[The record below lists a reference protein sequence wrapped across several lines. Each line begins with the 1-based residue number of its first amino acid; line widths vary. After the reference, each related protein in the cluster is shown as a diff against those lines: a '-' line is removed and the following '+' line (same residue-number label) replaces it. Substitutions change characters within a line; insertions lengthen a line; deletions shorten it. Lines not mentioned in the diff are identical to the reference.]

1 MIELRELTPGDWRIW
16 RELRL
21 AALAEAPYAF
31 GSRLADWQGAGD
43 REERWRERLSI
54 PGSCN
59 IVALVDGQP
68 AGMVSGVPGDQAE
81 VAELISMW
89 VSPVARGRGVGD
101 SLIAAVER
109 WARDFG
115 AGVLKLAVAEDNH
128 SARALYRRSGFADT
142 TEPGHLMPDGVRR
155 EVVMAKPLSSG

>member
-1 MIELRELTPGDWRIW
+1 MIELRELTADDWRIW

-43 REERWRERLSI
+43 REERWRGRLSI

-68 AGMVSGVPGDQAE
+68 AGMASGVPGDQAD

-89 VSPVARGRGVGD
+89 VSPSARGQGVGD
-101 SLIAAVER
+101 RLIAAVER
-109 WARDFG
+109 WARDCG
-115 AGVLKLAVAEDNH
+115 AVVLKLAVAEDNP
-128 SARALYRRSGFADT
+128 SARALYRRSGFEYTAD
-142 TEPGHLMPDGVRR
+142 PGDLMPDGVRR